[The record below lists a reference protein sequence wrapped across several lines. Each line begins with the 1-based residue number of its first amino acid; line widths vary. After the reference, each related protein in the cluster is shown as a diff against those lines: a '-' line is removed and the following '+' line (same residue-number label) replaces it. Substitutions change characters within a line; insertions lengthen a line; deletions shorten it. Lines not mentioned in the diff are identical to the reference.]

1 MSVITLGPLLENDT
15 CLQITFHRREGG
27 AINALRNEGVSF
39 KHISQEGQSYIEVSF
54 ADDSGLSATLNHD
67 LDFDLMNSRTR
78 NHLRTV
84 RRPNESIILKLS
96 ESFDQFESDSIYLCY
111 SGEDEFMLFAEQCF
125 RYINKV
131 YAPKIS
137 NITDLSLPEAFSHS
151 LFRLRDDV
159 NQYGY
164 NRVYANRYRTLIYKL
179 EEILSDEASNPLR
192 ADAEDK
198 LRILK
203 SELRKLRELNSVTHQ
218 SKLFQ
223 DKVKSYQDAALRE
236 FIVLHHGTAVL
247 QDIENSCVTRV
258 KRELSFSS
266 ESIEAAQEHL
276 NDNGNELGRLDTM
289 LSSLSYGV
297 EFKTFISKEKP
308 PTLPIERCSQC
319 NSVPILRKTSI
330 SQRSRDMF
338 IVSCKCGNQSEKA
351 KRGHEAVVNWNLS
364 NNASSLPCVD
374 GLHYHALTR
383 AELKIYI
390 GEIDKF
396 CSLSSRR
403 FNLLIKLEGNRYQK
417 RFNKKKGMIS
427 VLSSINAYVKTLL
440 KESN

>member
-15 CLQITFHRREGG
+15 CLQITFHRRDCR
-27 AINALRNEGVSF
+27 AINALQNEGVSF
-39 KHISQEGQSYIEVSF
+39 KHINQEGQSYIEVSF
-54 ADDSGLSATLNHD
+54 AHDSGLSATLNHD

-84 RRPNESIILKLS
+84 RKPNESIILKLND
-96 ESFDQFESDSIYLCY
+96 SFDQFESDSIYICY

-137 NITDLSLPEAFSHS
+137 NITDLSLPEGFSHS
-151 LFRLRDDV
+151 LFRLRDEV

-164 NRVYANRYRTLIYKL
+164 NRVYANRYRALIYKL
-179 EEILSDEASNPLR
+179 EEILSGEASNPLR

-203 SELRKLRELNSVTHQ
+203 SELRKLRELSSVTHQ

-223 DKVKSYQDAALRE
+223 DKVKAYQNAAVRE
-236 FIVLHHGTAVL
+236 FIVLHHGISVL
-247 QDIENSCVTRV
+247 QDIDASCVARV
-258 KRELSFSS
+258 EQEQSS
-266 ESIEAAQEHL
+266 SCESAKALQL
-276 NDNGNELGRLDTM
+276 NLEDNGNELGRIDTILWT
-289 LSSLSYGV
+289 LSNVTELQ
-297 EFKTFISKEKP
+297 TFISMEKP
-308 PTLPIERCSQC
+308 PTLPIERCLQC
-319 NSVPILRKTSI
+319 KSVPLLKKTSI
-330 SQRSRDMF
+330 PQRSRDMF
-338 IVSCKCGNQSEKA
+338 VVSCKCGNQSEET
-351 KRGHEAVVNWNLS
+351 KRGHEAVVNWNIT
-364 NNASSLPCVD
+364 NNASSLPCID

-383 AELKIYI
+383 AELRIYI

-403 FNLLIKLEGNRYQK
+403 FNLLLKLEGNRYQK

-427 VLSSINAYVKTLL
+427 VLSSINGYVKTLL